1 MTDQADPF
9 LTFLKQATPE
19 ALMEH
24 LSSLRTYFDD
34 AQRHY
39 DSMVAGPKAQARAIE
54 EEVLA
59 RMNAMGLDSLRAGG
73 LTAFTKTDRFAM
85 VKDWPALWDYIRATG
100 NFDLLQKRVTTT
112 TVLAM
117 LDETGSLPP
126 GTGVDAKRTI
136 TIRKS
141 TASS

>member
-9 LTFLKQATPE
+9 LTFLKNATPE

-24 LSSLRTYFDD
+24 LGSLRTYFD
-34 AQRHY
+34 AASKHY
-39 DSMVAGPKAQARAIE
+39 EAMVEVPKAQARAIE

-59 RMNAMGLDSLRAGG
+59 RMNQMGLDSLRAGG
-73 LTAFTKTDRFAM
+73 LTAFSKSERFAL
-85 VKDWPALWDYIRATG
+85 VNDWPALWDHIKATG

-112 TVLAM
+112 TVLSV
-117 LDETGSLPP
+117 LDETGALPP
-126 GTGVDAKRTI
+126 GTSVDAKRTI

-141 TASS
+141 TASN